1 MKEDI
6 LTQIIDST
14 RKTINLQKEYITM
27 KMLERI
33 VSIIKSKKTLSLSR
47 SIMSSPTGIIS
58 EFKRRSPSKGWINR
72 KADVKLITREY
83 AKAGAAGLSVL
94 TDRDF
99 FGGKEGD
106 LFKAR
111 HAAPTTPILRKDFI
125 ISEYQILQ
133 SVVLRADAILL
144 IAAALEK
151 DECRHLA
158 EMAHSLGLEVLLE
171 IHEVLLEIHSEDELE
186 YVTDCIDLIGVNNR
200 DLGSFHTD
208 VENSFRLAEKLP
220 KGIPH
225 ISESGISGAET
236 IIKLRQAGYN
246 GFLMGES
253 FMKTAEP
260 AIALKILIE
269 ELETALKQ

>member
-6 LTQIIDST
+6 LTQIIANK
-14 RKTINLQKEYITM
+14 RKEISRQMEAVSMKQLEAITSI
-27 KMLERI
+27 LERT
-33 VSIIKSKKTLSLSR
+33 SKNSLSR
-47 SIMSSPTGIIS
+47 SIMTSTNGIIS

-72 KADVKLITREY
+72 EADIRLITGGY
-83 AKAGAAGLSVL
+83 AEAGAAGLSVL
-94 TDRDF
+94 TDTDF
-99 FGGKEGD
+99 FGGSEGD
-106 LFKAR
+106 LLKAR
-111 HAAPTTPILRKDFI
+111 LSAPTTPILRKDFI

-133 SVVLRADAILL
+133 SVAIQADAILL

-158 EMAHSLGLEVLLE
+158 EMAHSLGL
-171 IHEVLLEIHSEDELE
+171 EVLLEIHSEDELE

-236 IIKLRQAGYN
+236 IIRLRQAGYN

-260 AIALKILIE
+260 SIALKILIE

>member
-6 LTQIIDST
+6 LTQIIVNKRKEISRQMEAVSMKQLEAIVAMHET
-14 RKTINLQKEYITM
+14 REP
-27 KMLERI
+27 
-33 VSIIKSKKTLSLSR
+33 LSLSR

-72 KADVKLITREY
+72 KADVRLITGGY
-83 AKAGAAGLSVL
+83 AEAGAAGLSVL
-94 TDRDF
+94 TDADF
-99 FGGKEGD
+99 FGGSEGD
-106 LFKAR
+106 LLKAR
-111 HAAPTTPILRKDFI
+111 LSAPSTPILRKDFI

-133 SVVLRADAILL
+133 SAAIQADAILL

-151 DECRHLA
+151 DECKHLA
-158 EMAHSLGLEVLLE
+158 EMAYSLGL
-171 IHEVLLEIHSEDELE
+171 EVLLEIHSEDELE
-186 YVTDCIDLIGVNNR
+186 YATDCIDLIGVNNR
-200 DLGSFHTD
+200 NLGSFHTD

-225 ISESGISGAET
+225 ISESGISEAET

-260 AIALKILIE
+260 AGALRTLIE
-269 ELETALKQ
+269 ELETVRKQ

>member
-6 LTQIIDST
+6 LTQIIANKRKEISRQMEAVSMKQLEAIVAMRET
-14 RKTINLQKEYITM
+14 REP
-27 KMLERI
+27 
-33 VSIIKSKKTLSLSR
+33 LSLSR

-72 KADVKLITREY
+72 EADVRQITGGY
-83 AKAGAAGLSVL
+83 AEAGAAGLSVL
-94 TDRDF
+94 TDTDF
-99 FGGKEGD
+99 FGGSEGD
-106 LFKAR
+106 LLKAR
-111 HAAPTTPILRKDFI
+111 LSAPFTPILRKDFI

-133 SVVLRADAILL
+133 SIAIQADAILL

-151 DECRHLA
+151 DECKHLA

-171 IHEVLLEIHSEDELE
+171 IHSEDELE
-186 YVTDCIDLIGVNNR
+186 YATDCIDLIGVNNR
-200 DLGSFHTD
+200 NLGSFHTD
-208 VENSFRLAEKLP
+208 VENSFHLAERLP

-236 IIKLRQAGYN
+236 IIKLQEAGYN

-260 AIALKILIE
+260 AVALKTLIE
-269 ELETALKQ
+269 ELETVRKQ

>member
-6 LTQIIDST
+6 LTQITANKRKEISRQTEAVSMKRLEAIIAMHET
-14 RKTINLQKEYITM
+14 REP
-27 KMLERI
+27 
-33 VSIIKSKKTLSLSR
+33 LSLSR

-72 KADVKLITREY
+72 EADVRLITGGY
-83 AKAGAAGLSVL
+83 AEAGAAGLSVL
-94 TDRDF
+94 TDTDF
-99 FGGKEGD
+99 FGGSEGD
-106 LFKAR
+106 LLKAR
-111 HAAPTTPILRKDFI
+111 LSAPSTPILRKDFI

-133 SVVLRADAILL
+133 SVAIQADAILL

-151 DECRHLA
+151 DECKRLA
-158 EMAHSLGLEVLLE
+158 EMAHSLRL
-171 IHEVLLEIHSEDELE
+171 EVLLEIHSEDELE
-186 YVTDCIDLIGVNNR
+186 YATDCIDLIGVNNR
-200 DLGSFHTD
+200 NLGSFHTD

-260 AIALKILIE
+260 VGALRTLIE
-269 ELETALKQ
+269 DLEKARKQ

>member
-6 LTQIIDST
+6 LTQIIANKRKEISRQMEAVSMKQLEAIVAMRET
-14 RKTINLQKEYITM
+14 REP
-27 KMLERI
+27 
-33 VSIIKSKKTLSLSR
+33 LSLSR

-72 KADVKLITREY
+72 EADVRLITVGY
-83 AKAGAAGLSVL
+83 AEAGAAGLSVL
-94 TDRDF
+94 TDTDF
-99 FGGKEGD
+99 FGGSEGD
-106 LFKAR
+106 LLKAR
-111 HAAPTTPILRKDFI
+111 LSAPSTPILRKDFI

-133 SVVLRADAILL
+133 SVAIQADAIFL

-158 EMAHSLGLEVLLE
+158 EMAHRLGL
-171 IHEVLLEIHSEDELE
+171 EVLLEIHSEDELE
-186 YVTDCIDLIGVNNR
+186 YATDCIDLIGVNNR
-200 DLGSFHTD
+200 NLGSFHTD

-225 ISESGISGAET
+225 ISESGISEVET

-260 AIALKILIE
+260 AGALRTLIE
-269 ELETALKQ
+269 ELETVRKQ

>member
-6 LTQIIDST
+6 LTQIIANKRKEISRQMEAVSMKQLEAIVAMRET
-14 RKTINLQKEYITM
+14 REPL
-27 KMLERI
+27 
-33 VSIIKSKKTLSLSR
+33 SISR
-47 SIMSSPTGIIS
+47 SVMSSPTGIIS

-72 KADVKLITREY
+72 EADVRLITGGY
-83 AKAGAAGLSVL
+83 AEAGAAGLSVL
-94 TDRDF
+94 TDTDF
-99 FGGKEGD
+99 FGGSQGD
-106 LFKAR
+106 LIKAR
-111 HAAPTTPILRKDFI
+111 LSAPSTPILRKDFI

-133 SVVLRADAILL
+133 SVAIQADAILL

-158 EMAHSLGLEVLLE
+158 EMAHSLGL
-171 IHEVLLEIHSEDELE
+171 EVLLEIHSEDELE

-236 IIKLRQAGYN
+236 IIRLRQADYN

-260 AIALKILIE
+260 SIALKILIE

>member
-6 LTQIIDST
+6 LTQIIANK
-14 RKTINLQKEYITM
+14 RKEISRQMEA
-27 KMLERI
+27 
-33 VSIIKSKKTLSLSR
+33 VSIKQLEAIVAMRETREPLSLSR

-72 KADVKLITREY
+72 EADVRLITGGY
-83 AKAGAAGLSVL
+83 AEAGAAGLSVL
-94 TDRDF
+94 TDTDF
-99 FGGKEGD
+99 FEGSEGD
-106 LFKAR
+106 LVKA
-111 HAAPTTPILRKDFI
+111 HLSAPSTPILRKDFI

-133 SVVLRADAILL
+133 SAAIQADAILL

-151 DECRHLA
+151 DECKHIA
-158 EMAHSLGLEVLLE
+158 EMAHSLGLE
-171 IHEVLLEIHSEDELE
+171 ILLEIHSEDELE
-186 YVTDCIDLIGVNNR
+186 YATDCIDLIGVNNR
-200 DLGSFHTD
+200 NLGSSHTD
-208 VENSFRLAEKLP
+208 VENSFCLAERLP

-246 GFLMGES
+246 RFLMGES

-260 AIALKILIE
+260 AGALRTLIE
-269 ELETALKQ
+269 ELETATKQ

>member
-6 LTQIIDST
+6 LTQIIANKRKEISRQMEAVSMKQLEAIVAMRET
-14 RKTINLQKEYITM
+14 REP
-27 KMLERI
+27 
-33 VSIIKSKKTLSLSR
+33 LSLSR

-58 EFKRRSPSKGWINR
+58 EFKRRSPSKGWINSN
-72 KADVKLITREY
+72 ADIRVITGGY
-83 AKAGAAGLSVL
+83 AEAGAAGLSVL
-94 TDRDF
+94 TDTDF
-99 FGGKEGD
+99 FGGSQGN
-106 LFKAR
+106 LIKAR
-111 HAAPTTPILRKDFI
+111 LSAPSIPILRKDFI

-133 SVVLRADAILL
+133 SVAIHADAILL

-151 DECRHLA
+151 NECKRLA
-158 EMAHSLGLEVLLE
+158 EMSHSLGL
-171 IHEVLLEIHSEDELE
+171 EVLLEIHSEDELE
-186 YVTDCIDLIGVNNR
+186 YATDCIDLIGVNNR
-200 DLGSFHTD
+200 NLGSFHTD

-236 IIKLRQAGYN
+236 IIKLRQVGYN

-260 AIALKILIE
+260 AGALRTLIE
-269 ELETALKQ
+269 ELETVRKQ

>member
-72 KADVKLITREY
+72 KADIKQITREY

-171 IHEVLLEIHSEDELE
+171 IHSEDELE

-236 IIKLRQAGYN
+236 IIRLRQAGYN

-260 AIALKILIE
+260 SIALKILIE

>member
-6 LTQIIDST
+6 LTQIIANKRKEISRQMEAVSMKQLEAIVAMRET
-14 RKTINLQKEYITM
+14 REP
-27 KMLERI
+27 
-33 VSIIKSKKTLSLSR
+33 LSLSR

-72 KADVKLITREY
+72 EADVRLITGEY
-83 AKAGAAGLSVL
+83 AEAGAAGLSVL
-94 TDRDF
+94 TDTDF
-99 FGGKEGD
+99 FGGSEGD
-106 LFKAR
+106 LLKAR
-111 HAAPTTPILRKDFI
+111 LSATSTPILRKDFI

-133 SVVLRADAILL
+133 SVAIQADAILL

-151 DECRHLA
+151 DECKRLA
-158 EMAHSLGLEVLLE
+158 EMAHRLGLEVLLE
-171 IHEVLLEIHSEDELE
+171 IHSDNELE
-186 YVTDCIDLIGVNNR
+186 YATDCIDLIGVNNR
-200 DLGSFHTD
+200 NLGSFHTD

-236 IIKLRQAGYN
+236 IIKLQEAGYN

-253 FMKTAEP
+253 FMKTTEP
-260 AIALKILIE
+260 AGALRTLIR
-269 ELETALKQ
+269 ELETVRKQ

>member
-6 LTQIIDST
+6 LTQITANKRKEISRQTEAVSMKRLEAIIAMHET
-14 RKTINLQKEYITM
+14 REQ
-27 KMLERI
+27 
-33 VSIIKSKKTLSLSR
+33 LSLSR

-72 KADVKLITREY
+72 EADVRLITGGY
-83 AKAGAAGLSVL
+83 AEAGAAGLSVL
-94 TDRDF
+94 TDTDF
-99 FGGKEGD
+99 FGGSEGD
-106 LFKAR
+106 LLKAR
-111 HAAPTTPILRKDFI
+111 LSAPSTPILRKDFI

-133 SVVLRADAILL
+133 SVAIQADAILL

-151 DECRHLA
+151 DECRHIA
-158 EMAHSLGLEVLLE
+158 EMAHRLGL
-171 IHEVLLEIHSEDELE
+171 EVLLEIHSEDELE
-186 YVTDCIDLIGVNNR
+186 YATDCIDLIGVNNR
-200 DLGSFHTD
+200 NLGSFHTD
-208 VENSFRLAEKLP
+208 VENSFCLAEKLP

-225 ISESGISGAET
+225 ISESGISEVET

-260 AIALKILIE
+260 AGALRTLIE
-269 ELETALKQ
+269 ELETVRKQ

>member
-1 MKEDI
+1 M
-6 LTQIIDST
+6 
-14 RKTINLQKEYITM
+14 
-27 KMLERI
+27 
-33 VSIIKSKKTLSLSR
+33 
-47 SIMSSPTGIIS
+47 
-58 EFKRRSPSKGWINR
+58 
-72 KADVKLITREY
+72 
-83 AKAGAAGLSVL
+83 
-94 TDRDF
+94 
-99 FGGKEGD
+99 
-106 LFKAR
+106 
-111 HAAPTTPILRKDFI
+111 
-125 ISEYQILQ
+125 Q

-158 EMAHSLGLEVLLE
+158 EMAHSLGL
-171 IHEVLLEIHSEDELE
+171 EVLLEIHSEDELE

-236 IIKLRQAGYN
+236 IIRLRQAGYN

-260 AIALKILIE
+260 SIALKILIE